1 MESLQDDLS
10 PFDLAMGAANKLDPP
25 ADFDGPVKQRRV
37 TDPLCLIFLLA
48 NWGIT
53 SLIGVW
59 SLQNGDTLIH
69 PVDYKGRIC
78 GVDKRSNGQLLP
90 SYWYPVDA
98 LSSGVCV
105 DECPIASMFEPTS
118 KSQLI
123 CKDVEDLLTMD
134 GCALSGAIVAT
145 DLSVLVTCGGCM
157 FQTESKQ
164 LNDYCNPV
172 SVSSLINKVN
182 EIAVGQGK
190 EALEGWKNFEY
201 ASYIQ
206 RLVRDLRTS
215 FPIIAGAGFGGAVF
229 FGFIFLLM
237 ARYPACIAPITWTSA
252 ALLPA
257 VLGGAGTF
265 LFFLAD
271 VYKLDQ
277 SGMHSNFRATSVLI
291 LAYIAW
297 SFAGIML
304 FSVVILRKK
313 ISRAI
318 SITKAATRAISEVTF
333 VPLFPI
339 VQTIVYAV
347 MIGCIAFWFL
357 MLAASRSSAEEEV
370 ATATVYG
377 YELSYYSQTYT
388 VIAHYM

>member
-1 MESLQDDLS
+1 MESIQEDELS

-25 ADFDGPVKQRRV
+25 ADFDGPVKQRRI

-48 NWGIT
+48 TWGIT
-53 SLIGVW
+53 SWIGVW
-59 SLQNGDTLIH
+59 TLQNGNYDTLVH

-78 GVDKRSNGQLLP
+78 GVDKGSNGQVLP
-90 SYWYPVDA
+90 SYWHPVDV

-105 DECPIASMFEPTS
+105 DECPTASMFEPTS
-118 KSQLI
+118 KSELI

-134 GCALSGAIVAT
+134 GCALSATVVAT
-145 DLSVLVTCGGCM
+145 DLSILVTCGGCM
-157 FQTESKQ
+157 FQTESKS
-164 LNDYCNPV
+164 LNDYCNPA
-172 SVSSLINKVN
+172 SVSSLIDKVN
-182 EIAVGQGK
+182 GIAVDQGK
-190 EALEGWKNFEY
+190 EALEGWNKFEY
-201 ASYIQ
+201 SSYIQ

-215 FPIIAGAGFGGAVF
+215 FPIIGGAGFGGAVF

-237 ARYPACIAPITWTSA
+237 ARCPKCIAPITWTSA

-257 VLGGAGTF
+257 VLGGAGTL
-265 LFFLAD
+265 LFFLANE
-271 VYKLDQ
+271 YKLDQ
-277 SGMHSNFRATSVLI
+277 SGMHSNFKATSVLI

-318 SITKAATRAISEVTF
+318 SITKAGTRAISEVTF

-339 VQTIVYAV
+339 LQTIAYAV
-347 MIGCIAFWFL
+347 MIGSIAFWFL
-357 MLAASRSSAEEEV
+357 MLAASRSATEEV
-370 ATATVYG
+370 ATVYG
-377 YELSYYSQTYT
+377 FEISYYSQTYT
-388 VIAHYM
+388 VLAHYM